1 MLVSRAAGA
10 WLSRCS
16 TQRLRPPGAGA
27 EVRERDESGKVWS
40 WPEGGST
47 DFEDDEA
54 GEQEAPSGGARR
66 RASRQQR
73 RQQVET
79 QPFPA
84 EALNAARLGAVM
96 QAAEEAGLPL
106 PPALRAA
113 AARAGGAASAGAG
126 SFGMSRAMSS
136 SSSAS
141 SSSSRGSASAGKGGT
156 AAAGHSTALHVYP
169 FGIDGSSIAGGLPD
183 ECLQLGLWQCLMAL
197 PGSPSL
203 GVWESGAAP
212 RHPACHTLLSRP
224 IKARQFC
231 LFMFI
236 LIVDFV
242 TCFLLASQM
251 SPSRLA
257 WAAAWWL
264 PSGCRMPTLCWRCAA
279 RSRQVSRSAVARC
292 LGLGS
297 LRRQRVGY
305 LDKQQFAHRGVE
317 QQAGGKNEGGQDA
330 HRFCVAPSSESLANE
345 HF

>member
-1 MLVSRAAGA
+1 MSTSCQRQRRHCPALGLRGQPGGPPPAQGPTESDGVVLVSRAAGA

-113 AARAGGAASAGAG
+113 VARAGGAASAGAG

-141 SSSSRGSASAGKGGT
+141 SSSSRGSASAGKGGA

-183 ECLQLGLWQCLMAL
+183 ECLQLGMWQCLMAL

-231 LFMFI
+231 LFMFM
-236 LIVDFV
+236 LIS
-242 TCFLLASQM
+242 LLVFSLLC
-251 SPSRLA
+251 RYRRVA
-257 WAAAWWL
+257 WRGRQPGGCRAAA
-264 PSGCRMPTLCWRCAA
+264 GCRRCAGAA
-279 RSRQVSRSAVARC
+279 RQD
-292 LGLGS
+292 
-297 LRRQRVGY
+297 Q
-305 LDKQQFAHRGVE
+305 DK
-317 QQAGGKNEGGQDA
+317 
-330 HRFCVAPSSESLANE
+330 
-345 HF
+345 